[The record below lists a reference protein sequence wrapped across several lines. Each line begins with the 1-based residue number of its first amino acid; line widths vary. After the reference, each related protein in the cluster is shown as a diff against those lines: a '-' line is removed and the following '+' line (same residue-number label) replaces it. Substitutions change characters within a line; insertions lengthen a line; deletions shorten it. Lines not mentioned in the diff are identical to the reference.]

1 MNDSLRVLENV
12 ERVTAK
18 PQSYFQL
25 QWERQ
30 RQMQLL
36 VIENES
42 ELEIKTHVEDLV
54 TLEDQLSEAQQDYL
68 EMQQARR
75 RNLTSSQIMR
85 LEQAPD
91 TIAFLQEEINQVI
104 NKLDPETN
112 TLMKLVVRK
121 SKLYEAKVGVME
133 LQRRWDQRSSGA
145 RVQER
150 FKKQMNAK
158 MRVFKNKWT
167 SYYTRATNY
176 NSIYSPQ
183 IEVPTPTF
191 EDVRSYNVENPFWN
205 IGSLEHPKEPWAN
218 DSNTQKGI
226 QANLTIT
233 HCHDELRRIA
243 REVRQAIKW
252 SMELLLKL
260 TSILDHLD
268 IRINGTD
275 VPTRPQQHICHI
287 LTSQNL
293 PIVVLK
299 SVVSNF
305 AKRPCRLWISWNAH
319 CVELLKWSQKWINPD
334 HPEFNLEQQWKEVVA
349 KSYDLWEKM
358 TGDQSVIMDAAP
370 EDEPSGQDNESVNE
384 DGDTYEDIM

>member
-1 MNDSLRVLENV
+1 
-12 ERVTAK
+12 
-18 PQSYFQL
+18 
-25 QWERQ
+25 
-30 RQMQLL
+30 MQLL

-75 RNLTSSQIMR
+75 RNLTTSQIMR

-112 TLMKLVVRK
+112 ALMKLVVSK
-121 SKLYEAKVGVME
+121 SKLYEAKVVVME
-133 LQRRWDQRSSGA
+133 LQRRWDQRSSGT
-145 RVQER
+145 RVQDR

-167 SYYTRATNY
+167 SYYTCTTNY
-176 NSIYSPQ
+176 NSTYSPQ
-183 IEVPTPTF
+183 IEVPTPTL
-191 EDVRSYNVENPFWN
+191 EDFQSYNVENPFWN
-205 IGSLEHPKEPWAN
+205 IGSLKHPKEPWAI

-233 HCHDELRRIA
+233 HCHNELRQIS

-268 IRINGTD
+268 IGINGTD
-275 VPTRPQQHICHI
+275 VPTWPQQHICHI
-287 LTSQNL
+287 LTSQNVA
-293 PIVVLK
+293 IVVLK
-299 SVVSNF
+299 CVISNF
-305 AKRPCRLWISWNAH
+305 AKRQCCLWMSWNAH
-319 CVELLKWSQKWINPD
+319 CGELLKWSQKWINPD
-334 HPEFNLEQQWKEVVA
+334 HPEFNLEQQWNCQPA
-349 KSYDLWEKM
+349 TIQRQPDHS
-358 TGDQSVIMDAAP
+358 II
-370 EDEPSGQDNESVNE
+370 N
-384 DGDTYEDIM
+384 I